1 MAEVLDEMSD
11 TIRKR
16 MDFQGR
22 LKSMTEQGR
31 YEALV
36 ISLAP
41 IAAFAIFYLIDPV
54 LMRPLVQTGVGWCAI
69 GAASC
74 LIYAGYKMLRKI
86 TNVEV

>member
-1 MAEVLDEMSD
+1 MAD

-16 MDFQGR
+16 TDFHGR
-22 LKSMTEQGR
+22 LKNMTEQGR

-41 IAAFAIFYLIDPV
+41 VAAFAIFYLIDPV
-54 LMRPLVQTGVGWCAI
+54 LMRPLVQTGIGWCAI
-69 GAASC
+69 GAAAC
-74 LIYAGYKMLRKI
+74 LIYAGYKILRKI